1 MSSNTAS
8 GTASGAARDTS
19 HASDP
24 SAIAAAG
31 TPAAGAQAAGAQAAG
46 SAVAGA
52 AAGAPLA
59 AAASAQA
66 AFPLTPLPRP
76 GRDEFDAALA
86 RGAYMPLTQFG
97 VIDVTGDDAAAFLH
111 SQLTNDTQ
119 HLDAASAR
127 LAGYCT
133 AKGRLLA
140 SFLTWRAGDAI
151 RLLVSRDVQAA
162 VQKRLSMF
170 VLRAKAKLAD
180 ASGALAVVGLA
191 GDVRGALSG
200 VFDALPDGVH
210 VKVDGPAGSLIRV
223 PDAAGRLRYL
233 WIGPKAQVEAHLPA
247 LDAKLARASAAVWDW
262 LDIRA
267 GEPRITQRV
276 AEQFVPQM
284 INFDVLGGVNF
295 RKGCYPGQEV
305 VARSQYRGTI
315 KRRTALA
322 NVAGEPETVLAGSEL
337 FHSDDPS
344 QPCGMVVNAAAAPD
358 GGVDMLVEIK
368 LVALENGTVHLGGG
382 EGPALAFLPLPYALP
397 SDA

>member
-1 MSSNTAS
+1 MAYLVSASMNASQDSTSVAGSTSGSVPAAVPTA
-8 GTASGAARDTS
+8 GGAAR
-19 HASDP
+19 
-24 SAIAAAG
+24 
-31 TPAAGAQAAGAQAAG
+31 
-46 SAVAGA
+46 
-52 AAGAPLA
+52 APLA
-59 AAASAQA
+59 AAAPVP
-66 AFPLTPLPRP
+66 PLAPLPRP
-76 GRDEFDAALA
+76 ARDEFDAALS

-97 VIDVTGDDAAAFLH
+97 VIDVAGDDAATFLH

-151 RLLVSRDVQAA
+151 RLLVAQDVQAA

-170 VLRAKAKLAD
+170 VLRAKAKLTD
-180 ASGALAVVGLA
+180 ASGALAAVGLA
-191 GDVRGALSG
+191 GDVRGALSTM
-200 VFDALPDGVH
+200 FDALPDGVH

-233 WIGPKAQVEAHLPA
+233 WVGPKADVEARLPV
-247 LDAKLARASAAVWDW
+247 LDATLTRASPAVWDW

-276 AEQFVPQM
+276 VEQFVPQM
-284 INFDVLGGVNF
+284 VNYDVLGGVNF
-295 RKGCYPGQEV
+295 RKGCYPGQEI

-322 NVAGEPETVLAGSEL
+322 NVAGEPETVLPGSEL
-337 FHSDDPS
+337 FHADDAG

-358 GGVDMLVEIK
+358 GGVDMLVEMK
-368 LVALENGTVHLGGG
+368 LAALEAGTVRLGSAD
-382 EGPALAFLPLPYALP
+382 GPELTFLPLPYALP
-397 SDA
+397 ADDA